1 MWFAVCQSLPDLHI
15 LRDDESCFS
24 DDDLEEDFEISRP
37 RQRQISMVYDPDNDD
52 YQMQVKPEVPEAIA
66 QMETE
71 LINKQ
76 VAQLQVR
83 IDQGGLSLVES
94 LGASRK
100 PHKMWRAGD
109 SEILNH
115 YRKVKEQLELQLSKK
130 IKTIDDQASMVS
142 QLSTC
147 GSSTDVLSLASPFE
161 SRKVDKT

>member
-1 MWFAVCQSLPDLHI
+1 
-15 LRDDESCFS
+15 
-24 DDDLEEDFEISRP
+24 
-37 RQRQISMVYDPDNDD
+37 MVYDPDNDD

-83 IDQGGLSLVES
+83 IDQG
-94 LGASRK
+94 
-100 PHKMWRAGD
+100 GD

>member
-83 IDQGGLSLVES
+83 IDQGG
-94 LGASRK
+94 
-100 PHKMWRAGD
+100 D